1 MFNVG
6 RGPALKRLLSCGE
19 DKLAIFRVNHFADLR
34 KINGALPRI
43 QSINTVDFFRP
54 SHPILDKVPRIMTN
68 IGDALSFFKP
78 GVAFL

>member
-34 KINGALPRI
+34 KVNGALPRI
-43 QSINTVDFFRP
+43 QSINTVNFVRP
-54 SHPILDKVPRIMTN
+54 KSPDSR
-68 IGDALSFFKP
+68 
-78 GVAFL
+78 